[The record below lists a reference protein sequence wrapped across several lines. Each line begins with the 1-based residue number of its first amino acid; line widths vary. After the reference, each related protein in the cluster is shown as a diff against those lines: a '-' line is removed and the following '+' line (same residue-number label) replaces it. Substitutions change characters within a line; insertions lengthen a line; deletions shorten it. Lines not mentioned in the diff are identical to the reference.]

1 MGQFLIVSKADRLAD
16 YCQIAQS
23 YQVGFE
29 YNDFYDPVVLSDEE
43 RLDGIWQQYDACRK
57 PSICTMHGAF
67 LDVTVFS
74 ADPKIREVSELRMLQ
89 SIQQAERGKV
99 SGVVFHTNINP
110 FLNDSSYI
118 QNAVSMTGDFVE
130 KLLLQFPDLSIYMEN
145 MFDDDPD
152 MLRMLS
158 ERLIKYPN
166 YGVCLDYAHAS
177 LSRTKIDI
185 WVEALA
191 PYVRHVHINDH
202 DGKHDLHL
210 AVGSGVT
217 DWKKFAVFYEK
228 YFSSLTVL
236 VEKTRPDWQKQSLDY
251 LMRLGGK

>member
-43 RLDGIWQQYDACRK
+43 RLDGIWQQYDACGK

-89 SIQQAERGKV
+89 SMQQAERGKV

-145 MFDDDPD
+145 M
-152 MLRMLS
+152 
-158 ERLIKYPN
+158 
-166 YGVCLDYAHAS
+166 
-177 LSRTKIDI
+177 
-185 WVEALA
+185 
-191 PYVRHVHINDH
+191 
-202 DGKHDLHL
+202 
-210 AVGSGVT
+210 
-217 DWKKFAVFYEK
+217 
-228 YFSSLTVL
+228 
-236 VEKTRPDWQKQSLDY
+236 
-251 LMRLGGK
+251 

>member
-89 SIQQAERGKV
+89 SMQQAERCRV
-99 SGVVFHTNINP
+99 WC
-110 FLNDSSYI
+110 
-118 QNAVSMTGDFVE
+118 
-130 KLLLQFPDLSIYMEN
+130 SI
-145 MFDDDPD
+145 PI
-152 MLRMLS
+152 S
-158 ERLIKYPN
+158 
-166 YGVCLDYAHAS
+166 
-177 LSRTKIDI
+177 
-185 WVEALA
+185 
-191 PYVRHVHINDH
+191 
-202 DGKHDLHL
+202 
-210 AVGSGVT
+210 
-217 DWKKFAVFYEK
+217 
-228 YFSSLTVL
+228 
-236 VEKTRPDWQKQSLDY
+236 TRF
-251 LMRLGGK
+251 